1 MGLNEFTFGP
11 LKGEENASS
20 NLQCVLQ
27 TLKTRGVLFPFVMS
41 EIGMSSAGREDEIV
55 VGYGSVGQGQIV
67 RREIDGNGFREQDTR
82 ILLSAQDGTDGVRN
96 ISGGKGSRR
105 DLIEQRLKE
114 MMIATIDQRYLNIL
128 AAQSLRRIE
137 PTESTA
143 NDYNPRTASRLHEEI
158 ITGVDR

>member
-1 MGLNEFTFGP
+1 LP
-11 LKGEENASS
+11 
-20 NLQCVLQ
+20 
-27 TLKTRGVLFPFVMS
+27 
-41 EIGMSSAGREDEIV
+41 
-55 VGYGSVGQGQIV
+55 
-67 RREIDGNGFREQDTR
+67 
-82 ILLSAQDGTDGVRN
+82 AQDGTDRVRN
-96 ISGGKGSRR
+96 ISGGKSSRR

-158 ITGVDR
+158 ITGVDRCDRRESVSSANDWRNPFIYMF